1 MIVPGLMHERENY
14 FFGDVEIG
22 DTITLD
28 IDIFVED
35 WLLLEKEKF
44 LKRVQ
49 DIEAQFDCLMIQAH
63 YRESSN
69 RNIHIKIEFN
79 KPLSM
84 LECLLFRAWFDDDQ
98 ALLYIDMKRYFATM
112 DKDNRF
118 MRRFDCKGKINDQ
131 GEFEIAHAGP
141 WKLIY

>member
-1 MIVPGLMHERENY
+1 MIIPGETHERENY

-35 WLLLEKEKF
+35 WLLLEKDRFIK
-44 LKRVQ
+44 KVR
-49 DIEAQFDCLMIQAH
+49 DIEDLFNTPIGVK

-69 RNIHIKIEFN
+69 RNIHIMIHFTKS
-79 KPLSM
+79 LSM

-131 GEFEIAHAGP
+131 GEFEISHAGP
-141 WKLIY
+141 WVLLY